1 MRNAMVNHNYNCSLS
16 PQLIY
21 SNNTISQSIYIMKIN
36 NNRYITTICALTC
49 IMSASGPALI
59 ILIRLC
65 TATTTINLTLLRIIL
80 IALLLR
86 RLGFGGD
93 LIHLVGIVV
102 GRADLDDLQLDIG
115 LLLRLPA
122 GLIVVVLATG
132 RRLHEA

>member
-1 MRNAMVNHNYNCSLS
+1 
-16 PQLIY
+16 
-21 SNNTISQSIYIMKIN
+21 
-36 NNRYITTICALTC
+36 
-49 IMSASGPALI
+49 MSASRLALI
-59 ILIRLC
+59 TLIRLR
-65 TATTTINLTLLRIIL
+65 TATATINLTLLRIIL